1 MRPKLR
7 DQKGVKMSA
16 TATRAAVTTEKAGWW
31 TRALAILIDVLG
43 VLIVTSIA
51 STVLWGDATAG
62 SPLILLL
69 CAAYC
74 TYFWSARGE
83 GQTPGSRSLNIRVVK
98 TDGTYL
104 DPVGAFLR
112 FIGLV
117 FSVLIVFVGVLWA
130 AFDARNQGW
139 HDKLAGTYV
148 VKA

>member
-1 MRPKLR
+1 
-7 DQKGVKMSA
+7 MSA
-16 TATRAAVTTEKAGWW
+16 TATRAAVTTERAGWW
-31 TRALAILIDVLG
+31 TRVLAILIDLLG
-43 VLIVTSIA
+43 VLIVSSVASSI
-51 STVLWGDATAG
+51 LWGDATAG
-62 SPLILLL
+62 SPLNLLL

-74 TYFWSARGE
+74 TYFWSASGK
-83 GQTPGSRSLNIRVVK
+83 GQTLGSRSLNIRVVK

-117 FSVLIVFVGVLWA
+117 FGTLIFFVGVLWA
-130 AFDARNQGW
+130 AFDAHKQGW

>member
-1 MRPKLR
+1 
-7 DQKGVKMSA
+7 MSV
-16 TATRAAVTTEKAGWW
+16 TTTRAAATTEKAGWW
-31 TRALAILIDVLG
+31 TRALAILIDLLG
-43 VLIVTSIA
+43 ILILSSIA
-51 STVLWGDATAG
+51 SSIIWGDATAG
-62 SPLILLL
+62 SPLNLLI

-74 TYFWSARGE
+74 TYFWSERGK
-83 GQTPGSRSLNIRVVK
+83 GQTLGSRSLNIRVVK

-117 FSVLIVFVGVLWA
+117 FAMLIFFVGVLWA
-130 AFDARNQGW
+130 AFDAQGQGW

>member
-1 MRPKLR
+1 
-7 DQKGVKMSA
+7 MSA
-16 TATRAAVTTEKAGWW
+16 TATRAAATTERAGWW
-31 TRALAILIDVLG
+31 TRTLAILIDLLG
-43 VLIVTSIA
+43 ILIVSSIA

-62 SPLILLL
+62 SPLNLLL

-74 TYFWSARGE
+74 TYFWSERGK

-117 FSVLIVFVGVLWA
+117 FGILIFLVGVLWA
-130 AFDARNQGW
+130 AFDAQGQGW
-139 HDKLAGTYV
+139 HDKLAGTRV

>member
-1 MRPKLR
+1 MP
-7 DQKGVKMSA
+7 A
-16 TATRAAVTTEKAGWW
+16 TATRAAATTERAGWW
-31 TRALAILIDVLG
+31 TRALAILIDLLG
-43 VLIVTSIA
+43 ILIVSSVASSII
-51 STVLWGDATAG
+51 WGDATAG
-62 SPLILLL
+62 SPLNLLL

-74 TYFWSARGE
+74 TYFWSAGGH
-83 GQTPGSRSLNIRVVK
+83 GQTLGSRSLNIRVVR

-117 FSVLIVFVGVLWA
+117 FGILIFLVGVVWA
-130 AFDARNQGW
+130 AFDARKQGW

>member
-1 MRPKLR
+1 
-7 DQKGVKMSA
+7 MSA
-16 TATRAAVTTEKAGWW
+16 TATRAAATTEKAGWW

-43 VLIVTSIA
+43 ILIVSSIA
-51 STVLWGDATAG
+51 STILWGDATAG
-62 SPLILLL
+62 SPFNTLLG
-69 CAAYC
+69 AAYF

-83 GQTPGSRSLNIRVVK
+83 GQTLGSRSLNIRVVK

-117 FSVLIVFVGVLWA
+117 FGALIFLVGVLWA
-130 AFDARNQGW
+130 AFDAHNQGW
-139 HDKLAGTYV
+139 HDKLARTYV

>member
-1 MRPKLR
+1 
-7 DQKGVKMSA
+7 MSA
-16 TATRAAVTTEKAGWW
+16 TATRAAVTTERAGWW
-31 TRALAILIDVLG
+31 TRALAILIDLLG
-43 VLIVTSIA
+43 VLIVSSVA

-62 SPLILLL
+62 SPLNLLL

-74 TYFWSARGE
+74 TYFWSAAGK

-117 FSVLIVFVGVLWA
+117 FSCLIFLVGVLWA
-130 AFDARNQGW
+130 AFDAHKQGW